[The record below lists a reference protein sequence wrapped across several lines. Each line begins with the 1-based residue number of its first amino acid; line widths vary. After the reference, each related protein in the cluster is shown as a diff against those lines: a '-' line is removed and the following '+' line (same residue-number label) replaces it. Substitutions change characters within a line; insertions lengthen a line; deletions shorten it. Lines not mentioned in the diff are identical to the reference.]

1 MNDLKKFRVTF
12 NWCVHNSMSRV
23 IEAESAADAEQIA
36 ESLSDSDD
44 GWEHFVGEGV
54 DGSDET
60 EVEELPE
67 TIDEELRPEVRLA
80 GPCPPEPAHQRRAP

>member
-12 NWCVHNSMSRV
+12 SWSVYNSMSRV
-23 IEAESAADAEQIA
+23 IEAESAAEAEEIA
-36 ESLSDSDD
+36 ESLDSDD
-44 GWEHFVGEGV
+44 GWEFFVGEGV

-67 TIDEELRPEVRLA
+67 TTEE
-80 GPCPPEPAHQRRAP
+80 RAAA